1 MASKIVVANGIYDLS
16 EINTIQEL
24 REEIKLLK
32 AGLRKD
38 EDELE
43 EHFRRLPQY
52 AVRSVADNLLPSFI
66 NKMIANGSWK
76 LLLSGVAMFANPFS
90 KGISFK
96 KNIIGSAKKLGL
108 MALVKGAYSYFT
120 NRKVS
125 KKPED
130 GVARKAP
137 AVTSLKT
144 KPKLPK

>member
-1 MASKIVVANGIYDLS
+1 MASKIVVANGVYDLS

-43 EHFRRLPQY
+43 EHLRRLPQH
-52 AVRSVADNLLPSFI
+52 AVKSAADNLLPSFI

-96 KNIIGSAKKLGL
+96 KNILGSAKRLGL
-108 MALVKGAYSYFT
+108 MALVKGAYGYFS

-130 GVARKAP
+130 VVVRNAP
-137 AVTSLKT
+137 AITSLKT

>member
-1 MASKIVVANGIYDLS
+1 MASKIVVANGVYDLS

-43 EHFRRLPQY
+43 EHLRRLPQH
-52 AVRSVADNLLPSFI
+52 AVKSAADNLLPSFI

-96 KNIIGSAKKLGL
+96 KNILGSAKKIRFNGIGKRSIRL
-108 MALVKGAYSYFT
+108 FF
-120 NRKVS
+120 
-125 KKPED
+125 
-130 GVARKAP
+130 
-137 AVTSLKT
+137 
-144 KPKLPK
+144 